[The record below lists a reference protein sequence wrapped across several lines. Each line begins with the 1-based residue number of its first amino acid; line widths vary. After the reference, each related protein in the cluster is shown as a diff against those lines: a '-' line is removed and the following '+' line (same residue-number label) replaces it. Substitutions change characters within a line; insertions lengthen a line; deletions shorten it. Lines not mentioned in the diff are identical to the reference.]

1 MLQRRFLMYILTLY
15 QKGNKMKTYFLIGVC
30 FLGLTVPA
38 QAGLDPFSVYSA
50 KAPEGCLDA
59 QIGQEKLDLSDL
71 IQIGICNNPSLN
83 RSYMAVKSAESD
95 VGQVKSNYLPSVSGS
110 VSASKEYGKVEKN
123 ASAETDPYSANVALQ
138 WLLYDFGGRSAKTK
152 QTQAY
157 LESAEFSY
165 NSSLQ
170 NLVFSV
176 SQAYYNV
183 QGAKAVLVSSKTA
196 EESYKK
202 SYDETKRRYELGLVS
217 ASDKLL
223 AQTSYENSKL
233 AVIQA
238 ENAVKTGMGNLA
250 QLLNLPPETAF
261 DLARPKPK
269 SEHLDLEVKKPVSEL
284 IEIALSQRPDL
295 RADKSTLEA
304 VKYNEDVVFAGAMPS
319 ISVGAGIGYRDN
331 WHTSNPYTYSTNV
344 GLSLSVP
351 LFTGF
356 SDTYKISKARYQTR
370 QAEAVVADTE
380 DTVKNEVWTAYQD
393 YQTAVSSHKISLT
406 VLESA
411 KENQKVAFAMYKVGK
426 GSILNLLTAESQLAN
441 SRKESIVSFYSVL
454 TQKAKLY
461 RAIGRYN

>member
-1 MLQRRFLMYILTLY
+1 
-15 QKGNKMKTYFLIGVC
+15 MKTYFFMSVCLIG
-30 FLGLTVPA
+30 LAGTV

-50 KAPEGCLDA
+50 KTPKGC
-59 QIGQEKLDLSDL
+59 ISETVKTGKLDLADL

-83 RSYMAVKSAESD
+83 RDYMAIKTAESD
-95 VGQVKSNYLPSVSGS
+95 VGQAKSGYLPN
-110 VSASKEYGKVEKN
+110 VSATASADKDYGKVEKA
-123 ASAETDPYSANVALQ
+123 ASSETDPYSANVALK
-138 WLLYDFGGRSAKTK
+138 WLLYDFGGRSAKTE
-152 QTQAY
+152 QTKAY
-157 LESAEFSY
+157 LEVAEFSY
-165 NSSLQ
+165 NSALQ

-183 QGAKAVLVSSKTA
+183 LGAKAVLVSSKTA

-250 QLLNLPPETAF
+250 QLLNLPPDTPF

-269 SEHLDLEVKKPVSEL
+269 SEQLDLEVQKPVNEL

-304 VKYNEDVVFAGAMPS
+304 VKYNEDIAFAGAMPS
-319 ISVGAGIGYRDN
+319 VSVGAGVGYRDN
-331 WHTSNPYTYSTNV
+331 WRTSNPYTYSTNV

-370 QAEAVVADTE
+370 QAEASVANTE
-380 DTVKNEVWTAYQD
+380 DIVKNEVWTAYQD

>member
-1 MLQRRFLMYILTLY
+1 MYILALY
-15 QKGNKMKTYFLIGVC
+15 QKGMKMKTYFLIGVC
-30 FLGLTVPA
+30 FLGLATSA
-38 QAGLDPFSVYSA
+38 FASIDPFSVYSA
-50 KAPEGCLDA
+50 QAPEGCLSKE
-59 QIGQEKLDLSDL
+59 IGKEKLDLSDL

-83 RSYMAVKSAESD
+83 RSYMAIKTAESD
-95 VGQVKSNYLPSVSGS
+95 VGQVKSGYLPTI
-110 VSASKEYGKVEKN
+110 SASASADKDYGKVQNGISSED
-123 ASAETDPYSANVALQ
+123 DPYSANVALK
-138 WLLYDFGGRSAKTK
+138 WLLYDFGGRSAKTA
-152 QTQAY
+152 QTKAY
-157 LESAEFSY
+157 LDAAEFSY
-165 NSSLQ
+165 NSALQ
-170 NLVFSV
+170 NLVFSI
-176 SQAYYNV
+176 SQAYYNL
-183 QGAKAVLVSSKTA
+183 QGAKAVLTSSKTA

-238 ENAVKTGMGNLA
+238 ENAVKTGAGNLA
-250 QLLNLPPETAF
+250 QLLNLAPDTQFE
-261 DLARPKPK
+261 LARPKPK
-269 SEHLDLEVKKPVSEL
+269 SEQLDLEVDKPVAEL
-284 IEIALSQRPDL
+284 IEIALAQRPDL
-295 RADKSTLEA
+295 QADKSSLEA
-304 VKYNEDVVFAGAMPS
+304 SKYNEDVAFASALPS
-319 ISVGAGIGYRDN
+319 VSVGAGVGYRDN
-331 WHTSNPYTYSTNV
+331 WRTSNPYNYSTNV
-344 GLSLSVP
+344 GISLSVP

-356 SDTYKISKARYQTR
+356 SDTYKITKAKYQTR
-370 QAEAVVADTE
+370 QAEASVADTE

>member
-1 MLQRRFLMYILTLY
+1 
-15 QKGNKMKTYFLIGVC
+15 MKKCFFIGVC
-30 FLGLTVPA
+30 LCAFVLPLRAEV
-38 QAGLDPFSVYSA
+38 DPFSVYNA
-50 KAPEGCLDA
+50 QAPQGCLDK
-59 QIGQEKLDLSDL
+59 QIGTAPLDLADL

-83 RSYMAVKSAESD
+83 RQYMAVKIAEGN
-95 VGQVKSNYLPSVSGS
+95 VGQSQSGYLPNI
-110 VSASKEYGKVEKN
+110 SATAGADKDYAKVQKGDSSEN
-123 ASAETDPYSANVALQ
+123 DPYSANVALK
-138 WLLYDFGGRSAKTK
+138 WLLYDFGGRSAKTE
-152 QTQAY
+152 QTKAY

-165 NSSLQ
+165 NSALQ

-183 QGAKAVLVSSKTA
+183 LGAKAVLVSSKTA

-238 ENAVKTGMGNLA
+238 ENAVKTGTGSLA
-250 QLLNLPPETAF
+250 QLLNLPPDTAF

-269 SEHLDLEVKKPVSEL
+269 SERLDLEVDKSVSEL
-284 IEIALSQRPDL
+284 IDIALSARPDL
-295 RADKSTLEA
+295 RAEKSSLEA
-304 VKYNEDVVFAGAMPS
+304 VKLNEDIVLAEALPS
-319 ISVGAGIGYRDN
+319 VSIGAGVGYRDN
-331 WHTSNPYTYSTNV
+331 WRTSNPYQYSTNV
-344 GLSLSVP
+344 GISLSVP

-356 SDTYKISKARYQTR
+356 SDTYKLSKAKYQTR
-370 QAEAVVADTE
+370 QAEALVADTE
-380 DTVKNEVWTAYQD
+380 DIIKNEVWTAYQD

-461 RAIGRYN
+461 RAIGRYK

>member
-1 MLQRRFLMYILTLY
+1 MTK
-15 QKGNKMKTYFLIGVC
+15 QKDEKMKKCFFIGVC
-30 FLGLTVPA
+30 LCSFVFPVHA
-38 QAGLDPFSVYSA
+38 ELDPFSVYGV
-50 KAPEGCLDA
+50 KAPQDCLNK
-59 QIGQEKLDLSDL
+59 QIGQMPLELNDL

-83 RSYMAVKSAESD
+83 RSYMAIKTAESD
-95 VGQVKSNYLPSVSGS
+95 VGQAKSNYLPTI
-110 VSASKEYGKVEKN
+110 SASASADKDYGKVQNGTSSEN
-123 ASAETDPYSANVALQ
+123 DPYSANVALK
-138 WLLYDFGGRSAKTK
+138 WLLYDFGGRSAKTE
-152 QTQAY
+152 QTKSY
-157 LESAEFSY
+157 LEAAEFSY
-165 NSSLQ
+165 NSTLQ
-170 NLVFSV
+170 NLVFSI

-238 ENAVKTGMGNLA
+238 ENAVKTGTGNLA
-250 QLLNLPPETAF
+250 QLLNLPPDTVFE
-261 DLARPKPK
+261 LARPKPK
-269 SEHLDLEVKKPVSEL
+269 SEQLDLEVDKSVSEL

-295 RADKSTLEA
+295 RADKSSLEA
-304 VKYNEDVVFAGAMPS
+304 SKYNEDVVFASALPS
-319 ISVGAGIGYRDN
+319 VSVGGGVGYRDN
-331 WHTSNPYTYSTNV
+331 WRSANPYNYSTNV
-344 GLSLSVP
+344 GISLSVP
-351 LFTGF
+351 LFSGF
-356 SDTYKISKARYQTR
+356 SDSYKISKAKYQTR
-370 QAEAVVADTE
+370 QAELAIADTE
-380 DTVKNEVWTAYQD
+380 DAIKNEVWTAYQD

>member
-1 MLQRRFLMYILTLY
+1 
-15 QKGNKMKTYFLIGVC
+15 MKTYFLIGVC
-30 FLGLTVPA
+30 FLGLATSA

-50 KAPEGCLDA
+50 DTPKGCLSET
-59 QIGQEKLDLSDL
+59 IGQGKLDLVDL

-83 RSYMAVKSAESD
+83 RDYMAIKTAESD
-95 VGQVKSNYLPSVSGS
+95 VGQAKSAYLPSI
-110 VSASKEYGKVEKN
+110 SASAVADKDYGKVEKG
-123 ASAETDPYSANVALQ
+123 ASSETDPYSANAALK
-138 WLLYDFGGRSAKTK
+138 WLLYDFGGRSAKTD
-152 QTQAY
+152 QTKAY
-157 LESAEFSY
+157 LEAAEFSY

-183 QGAKAVLVSSKTA
+183 LGAKAVLVSSKTA

-238 ENAVKTGMGNLA
+238 ENAVKTGTGDLA
-250 QLLNLPPETAF
+250 QLLNLPPDTVF

-269 SEHLDLEVKKPVSEL
+269 SEHLDLEVQKPVSEL
-284 IEIALSQRPDL
+284 IEMALTARPDL
-295 RADKSTLEA
+295 LAGKSSLEA
-304 VKYNEDVVFAGAMPS
+304 ARLNEDIVLAGALPS
-319 ISVGAGIGYRDN
+319 ISIGAGVGYRDN
-331 WHTSNPYTYSTNV
+331 WRTSNPYTYSTNV

-356 SDTYKISKARYQTR
+356 SDTYKISKAKYQTR
-370 QAEAVVADTE
+370 QAESSLENTE

-393 YQTAVSSHKISLT
+393 YQTAVSSHRISLT

-411 KENQKVAFAMYKVGK
+411 KENQRVAFAMYKVGK

>member
-1 MLQRRFLMYILTLY
+1 MKKSFLFACLLLST
-15 QKGNKMKTYFLIGVC
+15 TAF
-30 FLGLTVPA
+30 A
-38 QAGLDPFSVYSA
+38 DLDPFSVYTMN
-50 KAPEGCLDA
+50 APEGCVEVSA
-59 QIGQEKLDLSDL
+59 QKEELTLPDL
-71 IQIGICNNPSLN
+71 IQVGICNNPTLN
-83 RSYMAVKSAESD
+83 RSYMSVKSSEAAY
-95 VGQVKSNYLPSVSGS
+95 GKSKSAYLPT
-110 VSASKEYGKVEKN
+110 VSADGSISQSNTKTEDENTKK
-123 ASAETDPYSANVALQ
+123 THPYSGNIALS
-138 WLLYDFGGRSAKTK
+138 WLVYDFGGRSAKTDQMK
-152 QTQAY
+152 AY
-157 LESAEFSY
+157 LETAEFSY
-165 NSSLQ
+165 NA
-170 NLVFSV
+170 NLHDTVLAIN
-176 SQAYYNV
+176 QAYFDLLSA
-183 QGAKAVLVSSKTA
+183 QEVLKSSQ
-196 EESYKK
+196 ESEKSFKK
-202 SYDETKRRYELGLVS
+202 SYEESKRRFDLGLVS

-250 QLLNLPPETAF
+250 QLLNLPPETDF

-284 IEIALSQRPDL
+284 IEIALKQRPDL

-304 VKYNEDVVFAGAMPS
+304 AKYNEDVVFASAMPS

-356 SDTYKISKARYQTR
+356 SDTYKISKAKYQTR
-370 QAEAVVADTE
+370 QAQALVADTE

>member
-1 MLQRRFLMYILTLY
+1 
-15 QKGNKMKTYFLIGVC
+15 MKRYFLIGVC
-30 FLGLTVPA
+30 FFGFIGSGV
-38 QAGLDPFSVYSA
+38 AGIDPFSVYLA
-50 KAPEGCLDA
+50 KAPEGCLSETLKA
-59 QIGQEKLDLSDL
+59 GKLELADL

-83 RSYMAVKSAESD
+83 RDYMAVKSAESD
-95 VGQVKSNYLPSVSGS
+95 VGQVKSNYLPSVTGS
-110 VSASKEYGKVEKN
+110 ASASKETGKVQKGET
-123 ASAETDPYSANVALQ
+123 AEDNPYSANVALS
-138 WLLYDFGGRSAKTK
+138 WLLFDFGGRSAKTE
-152 QTQAY
+152 QTKAY
-157 LESAEFSY
+157 LEAAEFSY

-183 QGAKAVLVSSKTA
+183 LGAKAVLVSSKTA

-250 QLLNLPPETAF
+250 QLLNLPPDTDF

-269 SEHLDLEVKKPVSEL
+269 SEHLDLEVQKPVDEL
-284 IEIALSQRPDL
+284 IDIALSQRPDL
-295 RADKSTLEA
+295 RANKSSLEA
-304 VKYNEDVVFAGAMPS
+304 SKYNEDVVKSSALPS
-319 ISVGAGIGYRDN
+319 VSVGAGLGYRDN
-331 WHTSNPYTYSTNV
+331 WHNSNPYQYSTNV

-356 SDTYKISKARYQTR
+356 SDTYKITKAKYQTR
-370 QAEAVVADTE
+370 QAEATVANTE